1 MRKKMFRGIGICLLA
16 ALTLALPARAADD
29 VVMKAMR
36 DELDRS
42 MKQLQLEKLDKP
54 YFIAYR
60 TQDRTQLSASAT
72 FGALLSGGIA
82 RARYLTV
89 QVRVGDYQRDNS
101 NFLAFPLRA
110 NGLTETLLLP
120 IDDDYQELRRQ
131 IWLATDGAYKAALE
145 TLSRKRAALENRTTR
160 ENLPDFSREQPTTAL
175 EPPSPVKMDLA
186 RADALVRN
194 LSAIFRQQPEIFT
207 SSTSLEVSDT
217 RSWYFNSE
225 GSVITQE
232 SSAANFVAGAQT
244 QAADGMMLPDWVMAS
259 AHTME
264 ELPSESELAV
274 QIRAMADRLTRL
286 RHAPLVDRYT
296 GPVLFDGAAGPEL
309 FSQVIAPKFLDMRVP
324 ASDNLQ
330 IETYAAQSTSK
341 FQDRLGARVLPT
353 FLSVVDDPTQS
364 SYQGTPL
371 LGGHTVDDEGVRARP
386 TTLVEKG
393 ILKTL
398 LATRDPV
405 SGVPQSTG
413 SFRTFGAQPS
423 NLIAAVE
430 NGKSE
435 QELKDQLLSLVKQ
448 RNKDFGI
455 EVRRVGREIY
465 KVYPDGHEELVRQG
479 QFDGLDEAAFKDL
492 AAVSRDLTVYTIPFA
507 AYAGRLYTGQPG
519 MPLVS
524 LVVPSLLFEDLTL
537 KPTAGELPKLP
548 LSKPPFFDK

>member
-1 MRKKMFRGIGICLLA
+1 MRKKMFRGLGICLLA

-60 TQDRTQLSASAT
+60 VQDRTQLSASAT
-72 FGALLSGGIA
+72 FGALLSGSVA

-110 NGLTETLLLP
+110 NGLTETVLLP

-175 EPPSPVKMDLA
+175 EPSSPVKMDLA
-186 RADALVRN
+186 RAEALVRN
-194 LSAIFRQQPEIFT
+194 LSTIFRQQPEIFT
-207 SSTSLEVSDT
+207 SSASLEISDT

-225 GSVITQE
+225 GSVTTQE
-232 SSAANFVAGAQT
+232 SSAANFMAGAQT

-259 AHTME
+259 ARSME
-264 ELPSESELAV
+264 DLPSESELAV
-274 QIRAMADRLTRL
+274 QIHAMADRLTRL

-296 GPVLFDGAAGPEL
+296 GPVLFDGGAGPEL
-309 FSQVIAPKFLDMRVP
+309 FTQVIAPKFLDMRVP

-330 IETYAAQSTSK
+330 IETYAAQSASK
-341 FQDRLGARVLPT
+341 FQDRLGARALPT

-405 SGVPQSTG
+405 SGIPRSTG

-423 NLIAAVE
+423 NLIVAVE

-448 RNKDFGI
+448 RSKEFGI

-465 KVYPDGHEELVRQG
+465 KVYPDGHEELMRQG

>member
-1 MRKKMFRGIGICLLA
+1 MMRKMFRRLGICLLA

-60 TQDRTQLSASAT
+60 VQDRTQLSASAT
-72 FGALLSGGIA
+72 FGALLSGGIS

-89 QVRVGDYQRDNS
+89 QIRVGDYQRDNS

-110 NGLTETLLLP
+110 NGLTETLPLP

-131 IWLATDGAYKAALE
+131 MWLATDGAYKAALE

-186 RADALVRN
+186 RAEALVRD

-207 SSTSLEVSDT
+207 SSTSLEVSHT

-225 GSVITQE
+225 GSVTTQE
-232 SSAANFVAGAQT
+232 SSAANFMAGAQT
-244 QAADGMMLPDWVMAS
+244 QAVDGMMLPDWVMAS
-259 AHTME
+259 AHSME

-296 GPVLFDGAAGPEL
+296 GPVLFDGGAGPEL
-309 FSQVIAPKFLDMRVP
+309 FSQVLGPKFLDMRVP
-324 ASDNLQ
+324 ASNNLQ
-330 IETYAAQSTSK
+330 IETYAAQSASK

-371 LGGHTVDDEGVRARP
+371 LGGYTVDDEGVRARP

-393 ILKTL
+393 LLKTL

-405 SGVPQSTG
+405 SGIPQSTG
-413 SFRTFGAQPS
+413 SFRAFGAQPS
-423 NLIAAVE
+423 NLIVAVE
-430 NGKSE
+430 NGKSQ

-448 RNKDFGI
+448 RNKEFGI

-492 AAVSRDLTVYTIPFA
+492 AAVSRDLTVYTIAFA
-507 AYAGRLYTGQPG
+507 AYAGRIYMGQPG

-524 LVVPSLLFEDLTL
+524 FVVPSLLFEDLTL

>member
-1 MRKKMFRGIGICLLA
+1 MRKMFRRLGTCLLA
-16 ALTLALPARAADD
+16 VLTLALPARAADD

-42 MKQLQLEKLDKP
+42 MKQLHLEKLDKP

-60 TQDRTQLSASAT
+60 VQDRTQLSASAT
-72 FGALLSGGIA
+72 FGALLSGGIS

-110 NGLTETLLLP
+110 NGLTETVLLP

-131 IWLATDGAYKAALE
+131 IWLATDGGYKAAIE

-186 RADALVRN
+186 RAEALVRN

-217 RSWYFNSE
+217 RSWYLNSE
-225 GSVITQE
+225 GSVTTQE
-232 SSAANFVAGAQT
+232 SSAATFVAGAQT

-259 AHTME
+259 AHSME
-264 ELPSESELAV
+264 DLPSESELAV

-296 GPVLFDGAAGPEL
+296 GPVLFDGGAGSEL

-330 IETYAAQSTSK
+330 IETYAAQSASK

-371 LGGHTVDDEGVRARP
+371 LGGHTVDDEGVRPRP

-405 SGVPQSTG
+405 SGIPQSTG

-423 NLIAAVE
+423 NLIVAVE

-448 RNKDFGI
+448 RNKEFGI
-455 EVRRVGREIY
+455 EARRVGREIY
-465 KVYPDGHEELVRQG
+465 KVYADGHEELVRQG

-507 AYAGRLYTGQPG
+507 AYGGRFYAGQPG

-548 LSKPPFFDK
+548 LSKHPFFEK

>member
-16 ALTLALPARAADD
+16 ALTLALPTRAADD

-207 SSTSLEVSDT
+207 SSTSL
-217 RSWYFNSE
+217 
-225 GSVITQE
+225 
-232 SSAANFVAGAQT
+232 
-244 QAADGMMLPDWVMAS
+244 
-259 AHTME
+259 
-264 ELPSESELAV
+264 
-274 QIRAMADRLTRL
+274 
-286 RHAPLVDRYT
+286 
-296 GPVLFDGAAGPEL
+296 
-309 FSQVIAPKFLDMRVP
+309 
-324 ASDNLQ
+324 
-330 IETYAAQSTSK
+330 
-341 FQDRLGARVLPT
+341 
-353 FLSVVDDPTQS
+353 
-364 SYQGTPL
+364 
-371 LGGHTVDDEGVRARP
+371 
-386 TTLVEKG
+386 
-393 ILKTL
+393 
-398 LATRDPV
+398 
-405 SGVPQSTG
+405 
-413 SFRTFGAQPS
+413 
-423 NLIAAVE
+423 
-430 NGKSE
+430 
-435 QELKDQLLSLVKQ
+435 
-448 RNKDFGI
+448 
-455 EVRRVGREIY
+455 
-465 KVYPDGHEELVRQG
+465 
-479 QFDGLDEAAFKDL
+479 
-492 AAVSRDLTVYTIPFA
+492 
-507 AYAGRLYTGQPG
+507 
-519 MPLVS
+519 
-524 LVVPSLLFEDLTL
+524 
-537 KPTAGELPKLP
+537 
-548 LSKPPFFDK
+548 

>member
-1 MRKKMFRGIGICLLA
+1 MRKMFWRLGICLLVA
-16 ALTLALPARAADD
+16 FTLALPARAADD
-29 VVMKAMR
+29 LVMKAMR

-60 TQDRTQLSASAT
+60 VQDRTQLSASAT
-72 FGALLSGGIA
+72 FGALLSGSVA

-175 EPPSPVKMDLA
+175 EPSSPVKMDLA
-186 RADALVRN
+186 RAEALVRN
-194 LSAIFRQQPEIFT
+194 LSTIFRQQPEIFT
-207 SSTSLEVSDT
+207 SSASLEISDT

-225 GSVITQE
+225 GSVTTQE
-232 SSAANFVAGAQT
+232 SSAANFMAGAQT

-259 AHTME
+259 ARSME
-264 ELPSESELAV
+264 DLPSESELAV

-296 GPVLFDGAAGPEL
+296 GPVLFDGGAGPEL
-309 FSQVIAPKFLDMRVP
+309 FTQVIAPKFLDMRVP

-330 IETYAAQSTSK
+330 IETYAAQSASK

-353 FLSVVDDPTQS
+353 SWSIVDDPTQS

-405 SGVPQSTG
+405 SGIPQSTG

-423 NLIAAVE
+423 NLIVAVE

-435 QELKDQLLSLVKQ
+435 EELKDQLLSLVKQ
-448 RNKDFGI
+448 RSKEFGI